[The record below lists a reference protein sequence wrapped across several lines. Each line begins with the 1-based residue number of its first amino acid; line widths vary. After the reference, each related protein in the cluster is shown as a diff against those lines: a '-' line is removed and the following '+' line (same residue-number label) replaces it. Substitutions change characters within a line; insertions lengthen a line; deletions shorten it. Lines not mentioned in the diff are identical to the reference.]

1 MTQGFVWMAI
11 RRGSEGVSP
20 DSDCLFEALCISSL
34 AICLGIY
41 PIKIVQSNS
50 TPNVA
55 LSRQIHSFSGNA
67 NRLWKVITM
76 PCLFIWQTLND
87 PNISK
92 RSGST
97 LLFRRQM
104 IKNLIRHHFCGLEIS
119 FFQGLRIL
127 LSQSIAQELQSSLSI
142 TRVYW
147 SVILSSRSAV
157 VPVFKYL

>member
-1 MTQGFVWMAI
+1 MTQDFVLMTI
-11 RRGSEGVSP
+11 SRGSEGVSP
-20 DSDCLFEALCISSL
+20 DSDCLLEALCISSL
-34 AICLGIY
+34 AICLGMY
-41 PIKIVQSNS
+41 PTKVAQSNS

-55 LSRQIHSFSGNA
+55 LSREIHSFSGNA

-76 PCLFIWQTLND
+76 PCLFISQTLND

-92 RSGST
+92 RSAST
-97 LLFRRQM
+97 LLFRWQM
-104 IKNLIRHHFCGLEIS
+104 IKNLIHHHFGGLVIS

-127 LSQSIAQELQSSLSI
+127 LSQPIAQGLQSSLSI

-157 VPVFKYL
+157 VPVLKYL